1 MFDGQQ
7 PVTGVPETVFEG
19 LQRTQ
24 NSTVNV
30 RDQRFI
36 LVRALLSSNSL
47 YVQSACSLLRW
58 IDCMIVMVKG
68 GAPYLSLYREKG
80 KGTYLVLVGYKRR
93 VIVLL
98 QNLAFIVSQLSRS
111 EIA

>member
-1 MFDGQQ
+1 
-7 PVTGVPETVFEG
+7 
-19 LQRTQ
+19 
-24 NSTVNV
+24 
-30 RDQRFI
+30 
-36 LVRALLSSNSL
+36 
-47 YVQSACSLLRW
+47 
-58 IDCMIVMVKG
+58 MIVMVKG